1 MIIRVP
7 ANATKADI
15 DKVFQEINKNKE
27 ETSKDKKKL
36 NPKDFIGKF
45 PFEGDSLTFQ
55 RDLR

>member
-36 NPKDFIGKF
+36 NPQDFIGKF